1 MTKTNAMRILDA
13 LKISYITKQ
22 YDVDPEDLSGVHA
35 AELMG
40 LDPNGVFKTLVS
52 RSDKG
57 EIVVLCIPVHREL
70 DLKKCA
76 VAAGVKRLELT
87 AVKELLSLTGYIRG
101 GCSPIGMKKKYRTF
115 IDESALSKEQILV
128 SAGQRGVQIGINPN
142 DLIKAVLAGTADL
155 CR

>member
-13 LKISYITKQ
+13 MKIPYTTKQ
-22 YDVDPEDLSGVHA
+22 YEVDPEDLSGVHA

-40 LDPNGVFKTLVS
+40 LDPGVVFKTLVS

-57 EIVVLCIPVHREL
+57 EIVVLCIPVHLEL

-76 VAAGVKRLELT
+76 VSAGVKRLELIS
-87 AVKELLSLTGYIRG
+87 VKELLPLTGYIRG
-101 GCSPIGMKKKYRTF
+101 GCSPVGMKKKYRTF
-115 IDESALSKEQILV
+115 LHESAFDHGQILV
-128 SAGQRGVQIGINPN
+128 SGGQRGVQICIAPEN
-142 DLIKAVLAGTADL
+142 LKKAVGAFTADL

>member
-1 MTKTNAMRILDA
+1 MTKTNAMRILA
-13 LKISYITKQ
+13 SMKIPYTTAE
-22 YDVDPEDLSGVHA
+22 YEVDPEDLSGVHA

-40 LDPNGVFKTLVS
+40 LAPERVYKTLVA
-52 RSDKG
+52 RSEKG
-57 EIVVLCIPVHREL
+57 EIVVLCIPVAREL

-76 VAAGVKRLELT
+76 VAASVKRLELT

-115 IDESALSKEQILV
+115 LQREAGEQREIFV
-128 SAGQRGVQIGINPN
+128 SGGMRGVQICLAPS
-142 DLIKAVLAGTADL
+142 DLVRATNAQYGDL